1 MAMCAERTS
10 SGVWSRDGA
19 CSGHTT
25 SMQLESAAARTIP
38 TSGGSIVVS
47 AVSAALLALALLLL
61 L

>member
-1 MAMCAERTS
+1 
-10 SGVWSRDGA
+10 
-19 CSGHTT
+19 
-25 SMQLESAAARTIP
+25 MQLESAAARTIP